1 MDDLMDMIVAD
12 ESPSDISDKIKE
24 VLYTKAAEKVDNTR
38 PNVALS
44 MFDTDQ
50 ETEVETE
57 TDAEE

>member
-1 MDDLMDMIVAD
+1 MDMIVAD

-38 PNVALS
+38 PNVASS
-44 MFDTDQ
+44 MFNT
-50 ETEVETE
+50 TEDDVE

>member
-1 MDDLMDMIVAD
+1 MDMIVAD

-44 MFDTDQ
+44 MFDTEQ

-57 TDAEE
+57 TDAEG

>member
-1 MDDLMDMIVAD
+1 MDMIVAD

-44 MFDTDQ
+44 MFDIEQ
-50 ETEVETE
+50 ETEVESE

>member
-1 MDDLMDMIVAD
+1 MDMIVAD

-24 VLYTKAAEKVDNTR
+24 VLYTKAAGKVDNTR

-44 MFDTDQ
+44 MFDTEQ

>member
-1 MDDLMDMIVAD
+1 MDMIVAD

-44 MFDTDQ
+44 MFDTEQ
-50 ETEVETE
+50 EAEVETE

>member
-1 MDDLMDMIVAD
+1 MDMIVAD

-44 MFDTDQ
+44 MFDT
-50 ETEVETE
+50 EVESE